1 MKSILVPISNR
12 PESKTALLAAADLA
26 GRLDANI
33 TACHLRP
40 HRQKDMDYNTPVGI
54 PLFGS
59 PKNQWIEQLHKKST
73 AAAARETKKFFHEL
87 VPGTGL
93 RIVKRTPL
101 GASGTAI
108 WQEKVGSPD
117 RLMSIIGPVNDLT
130 VLSRPSAKGGVAR
143 MFANAALL
151 RSSRP
156 VLFLPP
162 RQSKA
167 PGKRIAIAWHQGAE
181 TGRLVTAA
189 MPMLQA
195 ADQVTIIHCGPE
207 ILLGP
212 KSSHLKIYLRNWGIN
227 AKVIASR
234 GHKEEAELMAAYRDT
249 RSDLLLMGAYSRARL
264 REIVF
269 GGMTE
274 YMMWKAKIPLLIQH
288 A

>member
-1 MKSILVPISNR
+1 MKSILVPVSNR

-26 GRLDANI
+26 MRVDANI

-40 HRQKDMDYNTPVGI
+40 HRDIDRDYSPVGV
-54 PLFGS
+54 PLFGT

-73 AAAARETKKFFHEL
+73 ATAARETKKFFHEL
-87 VPGTGL
+87 VPEAGL
-93 RIVKRTPL
+93 KIVKRTPL
-101 GASGTAI
+101 GTSGTAI

-117 RLMSIIGPVNDLT
+117 RLMAILGPVNDLT
-130 VLSRPSAKGGVAR
+130 VLSRPSAKAGVAR
-143 MFANAALL
+143 MFALAALL

-167 PGKRIAIAWHQGAE
+167 PGKRVAIAWHQGAE
-181 TGRLVTAA
+181 TGQLVTAA
-189 MPMLQA
+189 MPILQTA
-195 ADQVTIIHCGPE
+195 EQVTIIHCGPE
-207 ILLGP
+207 IRLGP

-227 AKVIASR
+227 AKVIATR
-234 GHKEEAELMAAYRDT
+234 GRNEEAELLAAYRDSK
-249 RSDLLLMGAYSRARL
+249 SDLLLMGAYSRARL
-264 REIVF
+264 REVVF

-274 YMMWKAKIPLLIQH
+274 YMLWKAKIPLIIQH